1 MAQGKERN
9 KEEVLEALKPYFKL
23 GCSVLKACKYAGIP
37 PSTVDTW
44 IQNDD
49 DLRVQVTAWQNEISA
64 KARANWRAKIAS
76 GEYIPSIQWLER
88 NEKDDFSIKTES
100 TIQTTPDEHTSSKLE
115 EISNDVAT
123 LRKEYEAKMRDL
135 LTKE

>member
-1 MAQGKERN
+1 MAQGVERN
-9 KEEVLEALKPYFKL
+9 KEEVLKALEPYFKL
-23 GCSVLKACKYAGIP
+23 GCSVLKACKYAGVP

-76 GEYIPSIQWLER
+76 GEYLPSIQWLER
-88 NEKDDFSIKTES
+88 NEKDDFSTKTETDVTTGGEKINSIS
-100 TIQTTPDEHTSSKLE
+100 TMSPEAQEAIRKIYE
-115 EISNDVAT
+115 E
-123 LRKEYEAKMRDL
+123 E
-135 LTKE
+135 TKKKILNP